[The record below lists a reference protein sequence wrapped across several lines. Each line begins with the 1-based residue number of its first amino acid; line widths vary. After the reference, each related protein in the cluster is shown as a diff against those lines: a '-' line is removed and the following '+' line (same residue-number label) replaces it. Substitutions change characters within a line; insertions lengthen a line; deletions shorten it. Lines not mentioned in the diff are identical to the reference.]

1 MDIHLWH
8 ETCNNIYES
17 APFLKKDVVYL
28 KTRWRGVI
36 KVDFRLDS
44 ELLMLKGTIR
54 DFIRDEIEPYAMQI
68 EEEDAIPD
76 VLIQKTKE
84 MGLFSLS
91 IPEAYGGLGIGM
103 VGKCALY
110 EEIGQTHNGYTTL
123 IGAHTGIGTV
133 GIVEMGNE
141 EQKKKY
147 LPDMATGDRIGAF
160 ALTEPEAG
168 SHATNLKT
176 TAVKKGNKY
185 ILNGTKHYITNAPIA
200 DVFTVMAVTDS
211 SKGAKGITS
220 FIVEKGFPGFKV
232 GAIERKMGLHGSQT
246 AELIF
251 EECEVPEDNVLGTV
265 GQGYVNA
272 LKILA
277 NGRAGLAARN
287 LGSSQK
293 LLDLSMAYV
302 QGRKQFNVPLIDH
315 QAVAHMLAEMALEI
329 EALRSFTYRVAWMVD
344 QNEKV
349 LKEAAMLKLFGSEV
363 YNRVADKAV
372 QIHGGLGYIADYPIE
387 RFYRDA
393 RITRIYEGTSE
404 IQKNIIASQLKK
416 EYS

>member
-1 MDIHLWH
+1 MDFNLSEDIR
-8 ETCNNIYES
+8 
-17 APFLKKDVVYL
+17 FLKRNVRSFIQNEVE
-28 KTRWRGVI
+28 
-36 KVDFRLDS
+36 KVA
-44 ELLMLKGTIR
+44 M
-54 DFIRDEIEPYAMQI
+54 EIE
-68 EEEDAIPD
+68 EKDAIPERI
-76 VLIQKTKE
+76 VNLSKE
-84 MGLFSLS
+84 MGLFGLS
-91 IPEAYGGLGIGM
+91 IPEAYGGLGIDM

-110 EEIGQTHNGYTTL
+110 EEIGETHNGYTTL

-141 EQKKKY
+141 RQKKKY
-147 LPDMATGDRIGAF
+147 LPDMAAGDKIGAF

-176 TAVKKGNKY
+176 TAVKNGDKY
-185 ILNGTKHYITNAPIA
+185 ILNGTKHYITNATVA
-200 DVFTVMAVTDS
+200 DVFTVMAVTDP

-220 FIVEKGFPGFKV
+220 FIIEKDFPGFQV
-232 GAIERKMGLHGSQT
+232 GSAEKKMGLRGSHS
-246 AELIF
+246 AEVIM
-251 EECEVPEDNVLGTV
+251 ENCEVPAENVLGEE

-293 LLDLSMAYV
+293 LLDLSVAFAKERV
-302 QGRKQFNVPLIDH
+302 QFDKPIIEH
-315 QAVAHMLAEMALEI
+315 QAISHMLSEMAVDVEV
-329 EALRSFTYRVAWMVD
+329 LRSFMYRVAWMVD
-344 QNEKV
+344 EGKQV
-349 LKEAAMLKLFGSEV
+349 IKEAAMVKLFGSEV
-363 YNRVADKAV
+363 YNRVADKAL
-372 QIHGGLGYIADYPIE
+372 QIHGGIGYIADYPIE

-404 IQKNIIASQLKK
+404 IQKNIIAGRLNK